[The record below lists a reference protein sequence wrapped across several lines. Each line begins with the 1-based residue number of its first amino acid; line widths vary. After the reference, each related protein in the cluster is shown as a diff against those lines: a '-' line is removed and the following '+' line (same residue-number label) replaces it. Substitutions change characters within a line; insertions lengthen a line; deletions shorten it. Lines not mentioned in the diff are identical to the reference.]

1 MEKERI
7 AIIDMGTNTFHLL
20 IAERDGSKCH
30 ILLNE
35 KVSVKIGQGGIS
47 KNFISS
53 DAYERALK
61 TLIQFEAI
69 ISTYQVHN
77 IYATA
82 TSAIR
87 NAGNGYVLV
96 KEIKERTGIEV
107 KVISGDK
114 EAELIY
120 EGVKY
125 GMDLGKST
133 SVIMDIGGGSVE
145 FIICNH
151 DKIFYKESFEIGAQ
165 RLLDKFHKSDVIT
178 LEETQHMID
187 YLEEKL
193 TPLFQAAATFKPVT
207 LVGSSGTFD
216 TLCDIDVRRKGIS
229 FSIEQGIEYTLSMK
243 DFEEISYDILSKSR
257 EERMQ
262 IPGMAEMRVDM
273 IVVACILIQF
283 ITHKF
288 QTQKIRVC
296 AYALKEG
303 LLSKVMQG
311 KIEF

>member
-1 MEKERI
+1 MEQERI
-7 AIIDMGTNTFHLL
+7 AVIDMGTNTFHLL
-20 IAERDGSKCH
+20 IAEKNGSKSH

-35 KVSVKIGQGGIS
+35 KISVKIGQGGIS
-47 KNFISS
+47 KNFIST

-69 ISTYQVHN
+69 ISTYQVHH

-96 KEIKERTGIEV
+96 KEIKEKTGIEV
-107 KVISGDK
+107 NVITGDK

-120 EGVKY
+120 EGVKF

-133 SVIMDIGGGSVE
+133 SLIMDIGGGSVE
-145 FIICNH
+145 FIICNQ

-165 RLLDKFHKSDVIT
+165 RLLDKFHKNDLFS
-178 LEETQHMID
+178 LEETQEMVD

-193 TPLFQAAATFKPVT
+193 VSLFEAASIYKPVT

-229 FSIEQGIEYTLSMK
+229 FSIEEGIEYKLSMK
-243 DFEEISYDILSKSR
+243 DFEEISFDILSKTR

-273 IVVACILIQF
+273 IVVACGLIQF
-283 ITHKF
+283 ITHKL
-288 QTQKIRVC
+288 QTQKIKVC

-303 LLSKVMQG
+303 LLSRAMRG
-311 KIEF
+311 EIEF